1 MNDCENIINEVERR
15 VNMPTATP
23 RRLAAIL
30 GELPATAAAE
40 AVRPSEALVA
50 RLEASAAA
58 SGGQVYLHGRLF
70 AQFLHH
76 AYPLEC
82 PYPHATRAS
91 TLDAAEW
98 IHHSARASIVS
109 SDAVEAYLLEGEAA
123 GGPESGARA
132 AALLQNG
139 ELPWTDDEDVF
150 LRGVWSDGEAVQAE
164 QDEPTSSLSPWSLAL
179 GAAAVAGVAALASGP
194 R

>member
-139 ELPWTDDEDVF
+139 ELPWTDDE
-150 LRGVWSDGEAVQAE
+150 AVQAE

-179 GAAAVAGVAALASGP
+179 GAAAVAGVAA
-194 R
+194 